1 MAKQAESVPAQEN
14 ASFSIKSVQTWRAV
28 LRRAVAWKTARYTKG
43 DIEATVVGITDAD
56 GTVGYGYMPSM
67 SIVGES
73 PLSSESLIQALLVP
87 VMKDRSFVGIQ
98 PILREIEQVLGAN
111 FQTKFAIEE
120 ALWDLLAKKLQTPLV
135 NLIGGACRSEVP
147 AMRMLGLK
155 PPQETAAEAKA
166 LVDRGYRH
174 VKVKIGLDEK
184 RDLETVQR
192 VRDAIGEDV
201 FLSADANQAYA
212 PMQAVRVL
220 RQLENVSLGLVEQ
233 PVRRDDVRGMAF
245 VRQNISIPVMA
256 DEGIETATDA
266 LRHIEAGAMDAVSI
280 KLWKMGGLYRG
291 RDIASVC
298 NAANVRVHVGST
310 AGSQLLEA
318 IQLHFCASLPEP
330 ISTKPKPRDW
340 PVNLSEITLA
350 DSTVPCAW
358 NISCSCP
365 SVTEKGK
372 PPTYTLLFMFSSY
385 KRMLV
390 SLAFRN
396 LMANGSRTWRTR
408 NLKPRPG
415 RIVL

>member
-1 MAKQAESVPAQEN
+1 LAKQAEN
-14 ASFSIKSVQTWRAV
+14 ASARESASINIKSVQTWRAV

-43 DIEATVVGITDAD
+43 DIEATVVGITDTD
-56 GTVGYGYMPSM
+56 GIVGYGYMPSM

-87 VMKDRSFVGIQ
+87 VMKGRSFVGIQ
-98 PILREIEQVLGAN
+98 PVLREVEQVLGGN

-120 ALWDLLAKKLQTPLV
+120 ALWDLFAKRLQTPLV
-135 NLIGGACRSEVP
+135 NLIGGACRLEVP
-147 AMRMLGLK
+147 VMRMLGLK

-174 VKVKIGLDEK
+174 VKVKIGVDEK
-184 RDLETVQR
+184 RDLETVRR
-192 VRDAIGEDV
+192 VRDTIGEDV

-212 PMQAVRVL
+212 PMEAVRVL
-220 RQLENVSLGLVEQ
+220 RQLENANLGLVEQ

-245 VRQNISIPVMA
+245 VRQNVSVPIMA

-318 IQLHFCASLPEP
+318 IQLHFCASLPDLFGGAE
-330 ISTKPKPRDW
+330 ISEFESLTDDPASGLVVENGALR
-340 PVNLSEITLA
+340 V
-350 DSTVPCAW
+350 
-358 NISCSCP
+358 P
-365 SVTEKGK
+365 SVPGLGVIIDHNKLRETTGLWEGK
-372 PPTYTLLFMFSSY
+372 
-385 KRMLV
+385 
-390 SLAFRN
+390 
-396 LMANGSRTWRTR
+396 
-408 NLKPRPG
+408 
-415 RIVL
+415 

>member
-1 MAKQAESVPAQEN
+1 LAKQAEN
-14 ASFSIKSVQTWRAV
+14 ASVQEIASFTIKSVQTWRAI

-73 PLSSESLIQALLVP
+73 PLSSESLIQTLLAP
-87 VMKDRSFVGIQ
+87 VMKERSFVGIQ
-98 PILREIEQVLGAN
+98 PVLREVEQVLGAN

-120 ALWDLLAKKLQTPLV
+120 ALWDLLAKRLQTPLV
-135 NLIGGACRSEVP
+135 NLIGGACRLEVP
-147 AMRMLGLK
+147 VMRMMGLK
-155 PPQETAAEAKA
+155 APQETAAEAKA
-166 LVDRGYRH
+166 LVDRGYHH

-184 RDLETVQR
+184 RDLETVRR
-192 VRDAIGEDV
+192 VRDSIGEDV

-220 RQLENVSLGLVEQ
+220 RKLENANLGLVEQ
-233 PVRRDDVRGMAF
+233 PVRRDDIRGMAF
-245 VRQNISIPVMA
+245 VRQNVSVPIMA

-318 IQLHFCASLPEP
+318 IQLHFCASLPDLFGGAEIGEFESLTDDP
-330 ISTKPKPRDW
+330 ASGLVVENGALRVPNAPGLGVIIDHSKLRDTTGLW
-340 PVNLSEITLA
+340 E
-350 DSTVPCAW
+350 
-358 NISCSCP
+358 
-365 SVTEKGK
+365 GK
-372 PPTYTLLFMFSSY
+372 
-385 KRMLV
+385 
-390 SLAFRN
+390 
-396 LMANGSRTWRTR
+396 
-408 NLKPRPG
+408 
-415 RIVL
+415 

>member
-1 MAKQAESVPAQEN
+1 MAKQAESVPAQES
-14 ASFSIKSVQTWRAV
+14 ASFTIKSVQTWRAI

-73 PLSSESLIQALLVP
+73 PLSSESLIQTLLVP
-87 VMKDRSFVGIQ
+87 VMKGRNFVGIQ
-98 PILREIEQVLGAN
+98 PVLREVEQVLGAN

-120 ALWDLLAKKLQTPLV
+120 ALWDLLAKRLQTPLV

-147 AMRMLGLK
+147 VMRMLGLK
-155 PPQETAAEAKA
+155 SPEETAAEAKA

-184 RDLETVQR
+184 RDVETVGR
-192 VRDAIGEDV
+192 VRDTIGEDV

-220 RQLENVSLGLVEQ
+220 RKLENANLGLVEQ

-245 VRQNISIPVMA
+245 VRQNVSVPIMA

-266 LRHIEAGAMDAVSI
+266 LRHIEAGAMDAISI

-310 AGSQLLEA
+310 AGSQLMEA
-318 IQLHFCASLPEP
+318 IQLHFCAALPDLFGGAEISEFESLTDDPASGLVVENGAL
-330 ISTKPKPRDW
+330 R
-340 PVNLSEITLA
+340 V
-350 DSTVPCAW
+350 
-358 NISCSCP
+358 P
-365 SVTEKGK
+365 SVPGLGVMIDHSKLRETTGSWEGK
-372 PPTYTLLFMFSSY
+372 
-385 KRMLV
+385 
-390 SLAFRN
+390 
-396 LMANGSRTWRTR
+396 
-408 NLKPRPG
+408 
-415 RIVL
+415 

>member
-1 MAKQAESVPAQEN
+1 MAKQAEN
-14 ASFSIKSVQTWRAV
+14 ASARESASINIKSVQTWRAV

-43 DIEATVVGITDAD
+43 DIEATVVGITDTD
-56 GTVGYGYMPSM
+56 GIVGYGYMPSM

-87 VMKDRSFVGIQ
+87 VMKGRSFVGIQ
-98 PILREIEQVLGAN
+98 PVLREVEQVLGGN

-120 ALWDLLAKKLQTPLV
+120 ALWDLFAKRLQTPLV
-135 NLIGGACRSEVP
+135 NLIGGACRLEVP
-147 AMRMLGLK
+147 VMRMLGLK

-174 VKVKIGLDEK
+174 VKVKIGVDEK
-184 RDLETVQR
+184 RDLETVRR
-192 VRDAIGEDV
+192 VRDTIGEDV

-212 PMQAVRVL
+212 PMEAVRVL
-220 RQLENVSLGLVEQ
+220 RQLENANLGLVEQ

-245 VRQNISIPVMA
+245 VRQNVSVPIMA

-318 IQLHFCASLPEP
+318 IQLHFCASLPDLFGGAE
-330 ISTKPKPRDW
+330 ISEFESLSDDPASGLVVENGALRVPK
-340 PVNLSEITLA
+340 
-350 DSTVPCAW
+350 VPGLGVMIDHNKLRETTGLW
-358 NISCSCP
+358 
-365 SVTEKGK
+365 EGK
-372 PPTYTLLFMFSSY
+372 
-385 KRMLV
+385 
-390 SLAFRN
+390 
-396 LMANGSRTWRTR
+396 
-408 NLKPRPG
+408 
-415 RIVL
+415 

>member
-1 MAKQAESVPAQEN
+1 MAKQAEN
-14 ASFSIKSVQTWRAV
+14 ASARESASISIKSVQTWRAV

-43 DIEATVVGITDAD
+43 DIEATVVGITDTD
-56 GTVGYGYMPSM
+56 GIVGYGYMPSM

-87 VMKDRSFVGIQ
+87 VMKGRSFVGIQ
-98 PILREIEQVLGAN
+98 PVLREVEQVLGGN

-120 ALWDLLAKKLQTPLV
+120 ALWDLFAKRLQTPLV
-135 NLIGGACRSEVP
+135 NLIGGACRLEVP
-147 AMRMLGLK
+147 VMRMLGLK

-174 VKVKIGLDEK
+174 VKVKIGVDEK
-184 RDLETVQR
+184 RDLETVRR
-192 VRDAIGEDV
+192 VRDTIGEDV

-212 PMQAVRVL
+212 PMEAVRVL
-220 RQLENVSLGLVEQ
+220 RQLENANLGLVEQ

-245 VRQNISIPVMA
+245 VRQNVSVPIMA

-318 IQLHFCASLPEP
+318 IQLHFCASLPDLFGGAE
-330 ISTKPKPRDW
+330 ISEFESLTDDPASGLVVENGALR
-340 PVNLSEITLA
+340 V
-350 DSTVPCAW
+350 
-358 NISCSCP
+358 P
-365 SVTEKGK
+365 SVPGLGVIIDHNKLRDTTGLWEGK
-372 PPTYTLLFMFSSY
+372 
-385 KRMLV
+385 
-390 SLAFRN
+390 
-396 LMANGSRTWRTR
+396 
-408 NLKPRPG
+408 
-415 RIVL
+415 

>member
-1 MAKQAESVPAQEN
+1 MAKQAENVSAQES
-14 ASFSIKSVQTWRAV
+14 ASISIKSVQTWRAV
-28 LRRAVAWKTARYTKG
+28 LRRAVEWKTARYTKG
-43 DIEATVVGITDAD
+43 DIEATVVGITDTA

-73 PLSSESLIQALLVP
+73 PLSSESLIQTLLVP
-87 VMKDRSFVGIQ
+87 VMKGRSFAGIQ
-98 PILREIEQVLGAN
+98 PVLHEVEQVLGAN

-120 ALWDLLAKKLQTPLV
+120 ALWDLLAKRLQTPLV
-135 NLIGGACRSEVP
+135 NLIGGPCRLEVP
-147 AMRMLGLK
+147 VMRMLGLK

-166 LVDRGYRH
+166 LVEQGYRH

-192 VRDAIGEDV
+192 VRDGIGEDV

-220 RQLENVSLGLVEQ
+220 RKLENVSLGLVEQ

-245 VRQNISIPVMA
+245 VRQNVSVPIMA

-318 IQLHFCASLPEP
+318 IQLHFCASLPDLFGGAEIGEFESLTNDP
-330 ISTKPKPRDW
+330 ASGLVVENGALRVPSAPGLGVVIDHNKLRDTTGLW
-340 PVNLSEITLA
+340 E
-350 DSTVPCAW
+350 
-358 NISCSCP
+358 
-365 SVTEKGK
+365 GK
-372 PPTYTLLFMFSSY
+372 
-385 KRMLV
+385 
-390 SLAFRN
+390 
-396 LMANGSRTWRTR
+396 
-408 NLKPRPG
+408 
-415 RIVL
+415 

>member
-1 MAKQAESVPAQEN
+1 LAKQAEN
-14 ASFSIKSVQTWRAV
+14 ASARESASINIKSVQTWRAV

-43 DIEATVVGITDAD
+43 DIEATVVGITDTD
-56 GTVGYGYMPSM
+56 GIVGYGYMPSM

-87 VMKDRSFVGIQ
+87 VMKGRSFVGIQ
-98 PILREIEQVLGAN
+98 PVLREVEQVLGGN

-120 ALWDLLAKKLQTPLV
+120 ALWDLFAKRLQTPLV
-135 NLIGGACRSEVP
+135 NLIGGACRLEVP
-147 AMRMLGLK
+147 VMRMLGLK

-174 VKVKIGLDEK
+174 VKVKIGVDEK
-184 RDLETVQR
+184 RDLETVRR
-192 VRDAIGEDV
+192 VRDTIGEDV

-212 PMQAVRVL
+212 PMEAVRVL
-220 RQLENVSLGLVEQ
+220 RQLENANLGLVEQ

-245 VRQNISIPVMA
+245 VRQNVSVPIMA

-298 NAANVRVHVGST
+298 NAANVRIHVGST

-318 IQLHFCASLPEP
+318 IQLHFCASLPDLFGGAE
-330 ISTKPKPRDW
+330 ISEFESLTDDPASGLVVENGALR
-340 PVNLSEITLA
+340 V
-350 DSTVPCAW
+350 
-358 NISCSCP
+358 P
-365 SVTEKGK
+365 SVPGLGVIIDHNKLRETTGLWEGK
-372 PPTYTLLFMFSSY
+372 
-385 KRMLV
+385 
-390 SLAFRN
+390 
-396 LMANGSRTWRTR
+396 
-408 NLKPRPG
+408 
-415 RIVL
+415 

>member
-1 MAKQAESVPAQEN
+1 MAKQAEN
-14 ASFSIKSVQTWRAV
+14 ASARESASISIKSVQTWRAV

-43 DIEATVVGITDAD
+43 DIEATVVGITDTD
-56 GTVGYGYMPSM
+56 GIVGYGYMPSM

-87 VMKDRSFVGIQ
+87 VMKGRSFVGIQ
-98 PILREIEQVLGAN
+98 PVLREVEQVLGGN

-120 ALWDLLAKKLQTPLV
+120 ALWDLFAKRLQTPLV
-135 NLIGGACRSEVP
+135 NLIGGACRLEVP
-147 AMRMLGLK
+147 VMRMLGLK

-174 VKVKIGLDEK
+174 VKVKIGVDEK
-184 RDLETVQR
+184 RDLETVRR
-192 VRDAIGEDV
+192 VRDTIGEDV

-212 PMQAVRVL
+212 PMEAVRVL
-220 RQLENVSLGLVEQ
+220 RQLENANLGLVEQ

-245 VRQNISIPVMA
+245 VRQNVSVPIMA

-318 IQLHFCASLPEP
+318 IQLHFCASLPDLFGGAE
-330 ISTKPKPRDW
+330 ISEFESLTDDPASGLVVENGALR
-340 PVNLSEITLA
+340 V
-350 DSTVPCAW
+350 
-358 NISCSCP
+358 P
-365 SVTEKGK
+365 SVPGLGVMIDHNKLRETTGLWEGK
-372 PPTYTLLFMFSSY
+372 
-385 KRMLV
+385 
-390 SLAFRN
+390 
-396 LMANGSRTWRTR
+396 
-408 NLKPRPG
+408 
-415 RIVL
+415 

>member
-1 MAKQAESVPAQEN
+1 LAKQTGSVPAKES
-14 ASFSIKSVQTWRAV
+14 ATFTIKSVQTWRAV
-28 LRRAVAWKTARYTKG
+28 LRRATAWKTARYTKG
-43 DIEATVVGITDAD
+43 DIDATVVGITDAD
-56 GTVGYGYMPSM
+56 GTMGYGYMPSM

-73 PLSSESLIQALLVP
+73 PLSSEALIQTLLTPAV
-87 VMKDRSFVGIQ
+87 KDRNFFGIQ

-120 ALWDLLAKKLQTPLV
+120 ALWDVLAKKLQTPLV
-135 NLIGGACRSEVP
+135 NLIGGACRLEVP
-147 AMRMLGLK
+147 VMRMLGLK

-184 RDLETVQR
+184 RDVETVRR
-192 VRDAIGEDV
+192 VRDAVGEEV

-220 RQLENVSLGLVEQ
+220 RQLEDVSLGLVEQ

-245 VRQNISIPVMA
+245 VRQNVSVPIMA

-291 RDIASVC
+291 REIASVC
-298 NAANVRVHVGST
+298 HAANVRVHVGST

-318 IQLHFCASLPEP
+318 IQLHFCAALPDLFGGAEISEFESLTNDPASGLVVENGALRIP
-330 ISTKPKPRDW
+330 
-340 PVNLSEITLA
+340 N
-350 DSTVPCAW
+350 VPGLGVV
-358 NISCSCP
+358 IDH
-365 SVTEKGK
+365 GK
-372 PPTYTLLFMFSSY
+372 LRETTGLWEG
-385 KRMLV
+385 K
-390 SLAFRN
+390 
-396 LMANGSRTWRTR
+396 
-408 NLKPRPG
+408 
-415 RIVL
+415 

>member
-1 MAKQAESVPAQEN
+1 LAKQAEN
-14 ASFSIKSVQTWRAV
+14 ASARESASINIKSVQTWRAV

-43 DIEATVVGITDAD
+43 DIEATVVGITDTD
-56 GTVGYGYMPSM
+56 GIVGYGYMPSM

-87 VMKDRSFVGIQ
+87 VMKGRSFVGIQ
-98 PILREIEQVLGAN
+98 PVLREVEQVLGGN

-120 ALWDLLAKKLQTPLV
+120 ALWDLFAKRLQTPLV
-135 NLIGGACRSEVP
+135 NLIGGACRLEVP
-147 AMRMLGLK
+147 VMRMLGLK
-155 PPQETAAEAKA
+155 PPQETAAEAKV

-174 VKVKIGLDEK
+174 VKVKIGVDEK
-184 RDLETVQR
+184 RDLETVRR
-192 VRDAIGEDV
+192 VRDTIGEDV

-212 PMQAVRVL
+212 PMEAVRVL
-220 RQLENVSLGLVEQ
+220 RQLENANLGLVEQ

-245 VRQNISIPVMA
+245 VRQNVSVPIMA

-318 IQLHFCASLPEP
+318 IQLHFCASLPDLFGGAE
-330 ISTKPKPRDW
+330 ISEFESLTDDPASGLVVENGALR
-340 PVNLSEITLA
+340 V
-350 DSTVPCAW
+350 
-358 NISCSCP
+358 P
-365 SVTEKGK
+365 SVPGLGVIIDHNKLRETTGLWEGK
-372 PPTYTLLFMFSSY
+372 
-385 KRMLV
+385 
-390 SLAFRN
+390 
-396 LMANGSRTWRTR
+396 
-408 NLKPRPG
+408 
-415 RIVL
+415 

>member
-1 MAKQAESVPAQEN
+1 LAKQAEN
-14 ASFSIKSVQTWRAV
+14 ASARESASINIKSVQTWRAV

-43 DIEATVVGITDAD
+43 DIEATVVGITDTD
-56 GTVGYGYMPSM
+56 GIVGYGYMPSM

-87 VMKDRSFVGIQ
+87 VMKGRSFVGIQ
-98 PILREIEQVLGAN
+98 PVLREVEQVLGGN

-120 ALWDLLAKKLQTPLV
+120 ALWDLFAKRLQTPLV
-135 NLIGGACRSEVP
+135 NLIGGACRLEVP
-147 AMRMLGLK
+147 VMRMLGLK

-174 VKVKIGLDEK
+174 VKVKIGVDEK
-184 RDLETVQR
+184 RDLETVRR
-192 VRDAIGEDV
+192 VRDTIGEDV

-212 PMQAVRVL
+212 PMEAVRVL
-220 RQLENVSLGLVEQ
+220 RQLENANLGLVEQ

-245 VRQNISIPVMA
+245 VRQNVSVPIMA

-318 IQLHFCASLPEP
+318 IQLHFCASLPDLFGGAE
-330 ISTKPKPRDW
+330 ISEFESLTDDPASGLVVENGALR
-340 PVNLSEITLA
+340 V
-350 DSTVPCAW
+350 
-358 NISCSCP
+358 P
-365 SVTEKGK
+365 SVPGLGVIIDHKKLRETTGLWEGK
-372 PPTYTLLFMFSSY
+372 
-385 KRMLV
+385 
-390 SLAFRN
+390 
-396 LMANGSRTWRTR
+396 
-408 NLKPRPG
+408 
-415 RIVL
+415 

>member
-1 MAKQAESVPAQEN
+1 LAKQVKGVPGQEGS
-14 ASFSIKSVQTWRAV
+14 SFGIKSVQTWRAV

-43 DIEATVVGITDAD
+43 DIEATVVRITDID

-73 PLSSESLIQALLVP
+73 PLSSESLIQTLLAP
-87 VMKDRSFVGIQ
+87 VMKGRSFTGIQ
-98 PILREIEQVLGAN
+98 PVLGEVEQVLGAN

-120 ALWDLLAKKLQTPLV
+120 ALWDLLAKRLQTPLV
-135 NLIGGACRSEVP
+135 NLIGGPCRLEVP
-147 AMRMLGLK
+147 VMRMLGLK

-166 LVDRGYRH
+166 LVDQGYRH

-184 RDLETVQR
+184 RDLETVRR
-192 VRDAIGEDV
+192 VRDTIGEDV

-220 RQLENVSLGLVEQ
+220 RKLENVSLGLVEQ
-233 PVRRDDVRGMAF
+233 PVRRDDIRGMAF
-245 VRQNISIPVMA
+245 VRQNVSVPIMA

-318 IQLHFCASLPEP
+318 IQLHFCASLPDLFGGAEIGEFESLTNDP
-330 ISTKPKPRDW
+330 ASGLVVENGALRVPSAPGLGVMIDHNKLRDTTGLW
-340 PVNLSEITLA
+340 E
-350 DSTVPCAW
+350 
-358 NISCSCP
+358 
-365 SVTEKGK
+365 GK
-372 PPTYTLLFMFSSY
+372 
-385 KRMLV
+385 
-390 SLAFRN
+390 
-396 LMANGSRTWRTR
+396 
-408 NLKPRPG
+408 
-415 RIVL
+415 

>member
-1 MAKQAESVPAQEN
+1 MAKQVKGVPGQEGS
-14 ASFSIKSVQTWRAV
+14 SFGIKSVQTWRAV

-43 DIEATVVGITDAD
+43 DIEATVVGITDID
-56 GTVGYGYMPSM
+56 GTVGYGFMPSM

-73 PLSSESLIQALLVP
+73 PLSSESLIQTLLAP
-87 VMKDRSFVGIQ
+87 VMKGRSFIGIQ
-98 PILREIEQVLGAN
+98 PVLGEVEQVLGAN

-120 ALWDLLAKKLQTPLV
+120 ALWDLLAKRLQTPLV
-135 NLIGGACRSEVP
+135 NLIGGACRLEVP
-147 AMRMLGLK
+147 VMRMLGLK

-166 LVDRGYRH
+166 LVDQGYRH

-184 RDLETVQR
+184 RDLETVRR
-192 VRDAIGEDV
+192 VRDTIGEDV

-220 RQLENVSLGLVEQ
+220 RKLENVSLGLVEQ

-245 VRQNISIPVMA
+245 VRQNVSVPIMA

-318 IQLHFCASLPEP
+318 IQLHFCASLPDLFGGAEIGEFESLTNDP
-330 ISTKPKPRDW
+330 ASGLVVENGALRVPSAPGLGVMIDHNKLRDTTGLW
-340 PVNLSEITLA
+340 E
-350 DSTVPCAW
+350 
-358 NISCSCP
+358 
-365 SVTEKGK
+365 GK
-372 PPTYTLLFMFSSY
+372 
-385 KRMLV
+385 
-390 SLAFRN
+390 
-396 LMANGSRTWRTR
+396 
-408 NLKPRPG
+408 
-415 RIVL
+415 

>member
-1 MAKQAESVPAQEN
+1 LAKQIKSVPAHE
-14 ASFSIKSVQTWRAV
+14 STGFTIKSVQTWRAV

-43 DIEATVVGITDAD
+43 DIEATLVGITNAD

-73 PLSSESLIQALLVP
+73 PLSSESLIQTLLVP
-87 VMKDRSFVGIQ
+87 IMKDRSFVGIQ
-98 PILREIEQVLGAN
+98 PVLREIDQVLGGN

-120 ALWDLLAKKLQTPLV
+120 ALWDLLAKKLETPLV
-135 NLIGGACRSEVP
+135 NLIGGACRLEVP
-147 AMRMLGLK
+147 VMRMLGLK

-166 LVDRGYRH
+166 LVDQGYRH

-184 RDLETVQR
+184 RDLETVRR
-192 VRDAIGEDV
+192 VRDGIGEDV

-212 PMQAVRVL
+212 PMQAVRIL

-245 VRQNISIPVMA
+245 VRQNVSVPIMA

-318 IQLHFCASLPEP
+318 IQLHFCASLPDLFGGAE
-330 ISTKPKPRDW
+330 ISEFESLTDDPASGLVVENGALR
-340 PVNLSEITLA
+340 V
-350 DSTVPCAW
+350 
-358 NISCSCP
+358 P
-365 SVTEKGK
+365 SVPGLGVIIDHNKLRETTSLWEGK
-372 PPTYTLLFMFSSY
+372 
-385 KRMLV
+385 
-390 SLAFRN
+390 
-396 LMANGSRTWRTR
+396 
-408 NLKPRPG
+408 
-415 RIVL
+415 